1 MVKKT
6 KTDVEKLVIQEI
18 FIIFN
23 EILTL
28 TQKTMRKNLFHLIV
42 GLFLLATTSCT
53 DESIVNEQERLKVT
67 GGVASESRTT
77 FVLEDEKTL
86 THWETNDAIG
96 LFTDQQSNVSYKA
109 TSGGSNTT
117 DFVASG
123 SESIES
129 KEGDK
134 VTAYYPF
141 SKKVEGDEIPLPNT
155 VGGYS
160 NRPAPTFLV
169 GEGTITNNN
178 LNLNFKHLFAY
189 LKITVSSKMYR
200 SKYDPSYMELNG
212 GGLRIDSSTPIAI
225 MQGTY
230 NLKTKAITHKDNTNT
245 YIWYFFNGLNW
256 NGENKYTF
264 FMPILP
270 QPGNKKLEFSFLYKF
285 KLGDGDIKELFT
297 TKKTPEEGLQAGKVY
312 EIDFTKNFVSGEW
325 PQINALTEFYE
336 STNGA
341 GWHYNDNWL
350 SKEPLE
356 SWYGVNGGK
365 RDQEYVYTLDLSDN
379 NLTGT
384 LPESFASLMDKAE
397 KINLSRNNL
406 SGQLPNAVKSH
417 KNWNKLGWLI
427 VPQETRKGGGFDL
440 SNSNLTLPNFYTSS
454 LFDGEKASIM
464 NIINRNK
471 LVQII
476 CINTE
481 GIESLMNGFAA
492 SRVNLHLDYHE
503 KGVETLIFTGKDEN
517 KDNKQLIDDIQK
529 KYGNL
534 PGVHWFNYTPNFTI
548 YYNMS
553 YLFDT
558 SGQLV
563 HIAPYSTTDENE
575 SVHQALNEFLFANLG
590 RAVKH
595 DPFSFNFYTSSDY
608 SKHGEVFKFQTATE
622 GNGIDLVFIGEGFVD
637 TDMADNGKYEMKMK
651 EAADKL
657 FELEPYK
664 SLRNRFNLYGVK
676 VVSPVAE
683 FVEEAGKAINEDNDK
698 AFELASLYNPN
709 LPEDARMMVVVVYNT
724 QSSVG
729 RSYCVLHSTGDFVT
743 YVKDGINNTLIHEV
757 GGHGIAKLA
766 DEYVEGGYENIA
778 LPESE
783 KSFLDNAMTWD
794 WGWFANVDYNN
805 TKSSV
810 RWSRFLNDSRYAED
824 NLGIYEG
831 AYTFGKG
838 AYRSSDN
845 SMMRYNISW
854 FNAPSREAI
863 YKAVMTL
870 SEGDSWT
877 YDYEEFVSFDSKN
890 IGATQSRNAMMQQ
903 TDDEIRQIQE
913 NHRKPVFV
921 RGSWRYGRQN
931 AKNNNIIVP
940 LR

>member
-1 MVKKT
+1 MK
-6 KTDVEKLVIQEI
+6 
-18 FIIFN
+18 
-23 EILTL
+23 
-28 TQKTMRKNLFHLIV
+28 KNLFYLIV
-42 GLFLLATTSCT
+42 GLFLLSTTSCT
-53 DESIVNEQERLKVT
+53 DESIVNEQGGLKVT

-77 FVLEDEKTL
+77 FIFEEEKTL

-123 SESIES
+123 SESIEV

-141 SKKVEGDEIPLPNT
+141 SSQAEGDEIPLPNT

-169 GEGTITNNN
+169 GEGTITNNT

-212 GGLRIDSSTPIAI
+212 GGLRIDSSTPIAV
-225 MQGTY
+225 MQGSY

-245 YIWYFFNGLNW
+245 YIWYFFKDLNW
-256 NGENKYTF
+256 TGENQYTF

-285 KLGDGDIKELFT
+285 KLGDGDIKELFM
-297 TKKTPEEGLQAGKVY
+297 TKTTPEEGLEAGKVY
-312 EIDFTKNFVSGEW
+312 EIDFTKNFVTGEW

-356 SWYGVNGGK
+356 SWYGVNGEK
-365 RDQEYVYTLDLSDN
+365 PNQNYVYTLNLPNN

-384 LPESFASLMDKAE
+384 LPDSFASLMDKAE
-397 KINLSRNNL
+397 KIDLSCNHL
-406 SGQLPNAVKSH
+406 GGQIPDAVKSH
-417 KNWNKLGWLI
+417 QNWNKLGWLI
-427 VPQETRKGGGFDL
+427 VPQETRRGGGFDL
-440 SNSNLTLPNFYTSS
+440 SSCNLTLSNFYTYT
-454 LFDGEKASIM
+454 LLDGEKEPIK

-476 CINTE
+476 CINAD
-481 GIESLMNGFAA
+481 GIESLMNGFTE
-492 SRVNLHLDYHE
+492 SRVNLHLDYQE
-503 KGVETLIFTGKDEN
+503 KGLETLIFTCKDMH
-517 KDNKQLIDDIQK
+517 KDNKEFIGDLQK
-529 KYGNL
+529 KYGFP
-534 PGVHWFNYTPNFTI
+534 PGIHWFNYTPNFTI

-563 HIAPYSTTDENE
+563 HIAPYSTSDENE

-590 RAVKH
+590 RAVNH
-595 DPFSFNFYTSSDY
+595 DPFSFDFYTSSDY

-622 GNGIDLVFIGEGFVD
+622 GKGIDLVFIGEGFVD
-637 TDMADNGKYEMKMK
+637 KDMADNGKYETKMK

-676 VVSPVAE
+676 AVSPVAE
-683 FVEEAGKAINEDNDK
+683 FAEEAGKAINENNET
-698 AFELASLYNPN
+698 AFELASKYNPN
-709 LPEDARMMVVVVYNT
+709 LPENSRMMVVVVYNT
-724 QSSVG
+724 PYAVG
-729 RSYCVLHSTGDFVT
+729 RSYTAMYSNGDFVA
-743 YVKDGINNTLIHEV
+743 YVKDGISNTLIHEV

-766 DEYVEGGYENIA
+766 DEYVESGYENVS
-778 LPESE
+778 LPESQ

-794 WGWFANVDYNN
+794 WGWYANVDYRN

-810 RWSRFLNDSRYAED
+810 RWSRFLNDSRYAKD

-831 AYTFGKG
+831 AYTFGKD
-838 AYRSSDN
+838 AYRSSEN
-845 SMMRYNISW
+845 SMMRYNVSW
-854 FNAPSREAI
+854 FNAPSRETI

-870 SEGDSWT
+870 SEDNSWT

-890 IGATQSRNAMMQQ
+890 IGTTPSRSAMTQQ

-913 NHRKPVFV
+913 NHRKPVFI
-921 RGSWRYGRQN
+921 RGSWRKAKQN
-931 AKNNNIIVP
+931 NRNNNIVIT

>member
-1 MVKKT
+1 MK
-6 KTDVEKLVIQEI
+6 
-18 FIIFN
+18 
-23 EILTL
+23 
-28 TQKTMRKNLFHLIV
+28 KNLFYLIV

-53 DESIVNEQERLKVT
+53 DESIVNEQKGLRVT
-67 GGVASESRTT
+67 GGVANDSRTT
-77 FVLEDEKTL
+77 FILEEEKTL

-123 SESIES
+123 SESIEAN
-129 KEGDK
+129 EGDK

-141 SKKVEGDEIPLPNT
+141 SKQVEGDEIPLPNT

-169 GEGTITNNN
+169 GEGTVTNNT
-178 LNLNFKHLFAY
+178 LNLNFKHVFAY

-212 GGLRIDSSTPIAI
+212 GGLRIDSSTPIAV

-245 YIWYFFNGLNW
+245 YIWYFFKDLNW
-256 NGENKYTF
+256 TGENQYTF

-285 KLGDGDIKELFT
+285 KLGDGDIKELFM
-297 TKKTPEEGLQAGKVY
+297 TKTTPEEGLEAGKVY
-312 EIDFTKNFVSGEW
+312 EIDFTKNFVTGEW
-325 PQINALTEFYE
+325 PQINALTAFYE

-356 SWYGVNGGK
+356 SWYGVNVEK
-365 RDQEYVYTLDLSDN
+365 PNQNYVYTLNLPSN

-397 KINLSRNNL
+397 KMDLSRNHL
-406 SGQLPNAVKSH
+406 SGQIPDAVKSH
-417 KNWNKLGWLI
+417 QNWNKLGWLI

-440 SNSNLTLPNFYTSS
+440 SSSNLTLSNFYTYT
-454 LFDGEKASIM
+454 LLDGEKEPISKIL
-464 NIINRNK
+464 NRNK

-476 CINTE
+476 CINAD
-481 GIESLMNGFAA
+481 GIETMMNGFTE

-503 KGVETLIFTGKDEN
+503 KGLETLIFTCKDMHGNN
-517 KDNKQLIDDIQK
+517 KEFIGDIQK
-529 KYGNL
+529 KYGF
-534 PGVHWFNYTPNFTI
+534 PSGIHWFNYTPNFTI

-563 HIAPYSTTDENE
+563 YIAPYSTSDENE
-575 SVHQALNEFLFANLG
+575 TVHQALNEFLFANLG
-590 RAVKH
+590 RAVNH
-595 DPFSFNFYTSSDY
+595 DPFSFDFYTSSDY
-608 SKHGEVFKFQTATE
+608 SKHGEVFKFQTASK
-622 GNGIDLVFIGEGFVD
+622 GKGIDLVFIGEGFVD
-637 TDMADNGKYEMKMK
+637 KDMADNGKYETKMK

-676 VVSPVAE
+676 AVSPVAE
-683 FVEEAGKAINEDNDK
+683 FAEEAGKAINENNET
-698 AFELASLYNPN
+698 AFELASKYNPN
-709 LPEDARMMVVVVYNT
+709 LPENSRMMVVVVYNT
-724 QSSVG
+724 PYAVG
-729 RSYCVLHSTGDFVT
+729 RSYTAMYSNGDFVA
-743 YVKDGINNTLIHEV
+743 YVKDGISNTLIHEA

-766 DEYVEGGYENIA
+766 DEYVESGYENVS
-778 LPESE
+778 LPESQ
-783 KSFLDNAMTWD
+783 KSFLDNAMSWE
-794 WGWFANVDYNN
+794 WGWYANVDYRN
-805 TKSSV
+805 TKSTV
-810 RWSRFLNDSRYAED
+810 RWSRFLNDSRYAKD

-831 AYTFGKG
+831 AYTYGKD
-838 AYRSSDN
+838 AYRSSEN

-854 FNAPSREAI
+854 FNAPSREVI

-870 SEGDSWT
+870 SEGDSWK

-890 IGATQSRNAMMQQ
+890 IGAAQARSTMMQQ

-913 NHRKPVFV
+913 NHRKPVFI
-921 RGSWRYGRQN
+921 RGSWRNANQN
-931 AKNNNIIVP
+931 TRNNNIITP
-940 LR
+940 FK